1 MSPHPRILRLSAITQ
16 ACRAEL
22 PRVLLSPDL
31 QLAQLAQWSRAVSA
45 PKLDSLDNWQQL
57 LGEPDDHYHFA
68 AVRITAAPGDWLVE
82 LLRVARQGVILRRVD
97 QSR

>member
-1 MSPHPRILRLSAITQ
+1 M
-16 ACRAEL
+16 
-22 PRVLLSPDL
+22 
-31 QLAQLAQWSRAVSA
+31 SA